1 MSDKKK
7 IIGTR
12 EKKKEFAILPPQ
24 LQRIIYLTKYLSVF
38 YFSRLSSVL
47 FQGVHHNIC
56 RYICVCQ
63 PVRKKTFCRQTA
75 HPINSRT
82 PVHYRDS
89 SQRHTDSHA
98 SLRMG
103 FSIPHP
109 ALLYKQTDAFF
120 RHSAFHCRPV
130 ICLISTFLL
139 YIRKAGNGKLYNYN
153 GCYAE

>member
-1 MSDKKK
+1 MSDKKR
-7 IIGTR
+7 ITGTR
-12 EKKKEFAILPPQ
+12 GKKKEFAILPPQ

-38 YFSRLSSVL
+38 YFSRLSSAL

-63 PVRKKTFCRQTA
+63 PVRKKTFCRQT
-75 HPINSRT
+75 HRT

-89 SQRHTDSHA
+89 SLRHTDSHA
-98 SLRMG
+98 SLRMA

-130 ICLISTFLL
+130 ICLISTFPL
-139 YIRKAGNGKLYNYN
+139 YIRKAGDGKLYIKTDVMPNDN
-153 GCYAE
+153 DD

>member
-38 YFSRLSSVL
+38 CFSKLSSAL

-56 RYICVCQ
+56 RYIRVCQ
-63 PVRKKTFCRQTA
+63 TVRKKTFCRQT
-75 HPINSRT
+75 HRT

-130 ICLISTFLL
+130 ICLILTFLL
-139 YIRKAGNGKLYNYN
+139 YIRKAGDGKLYIKTDVMPNDN
-153 GCYAE
+153 DD

>member
-38 YFSRLSSVL
+38 CFSKLSSAL

-56 RYICVCQ
+56 RYIRVCQ
-63 PVRKKTFCRQTA
+63 TVRKKTFCRQT
-75 HPINSRT
+75 HRR

-89 SQRHTDSHA
+89 SQRHTDSRA
-98 SLRMG
+98 SLRMA

-130 ICLISTFLL
+130 ICLILTFLL
-139 YIRKAGNGKLYNYN
+139 YIRKAGDGKLYIITDVMPNDN
-153 GCYAE
+153 ID

>member
-38 YFSRLSSVL
+38 CFSKLSYAL

-56 RYICVCQ
+56 RYIRVCQ
-63 PVRKKTFCRQTA
+63 PVRKKTFCRQI
-75 HPINSRT
+75 HRR

-89 SQRHTDSHA
+89 SLRHTDSHA
-98 SLRMG
+98 SLRMA
-103 FSIPHP
+103 FNIPHP

-130 ICLISTFLL
+130 ICLISTFPL
-139 YIRKAGNGKLYNYN
+139 YIRKAGDGKLYIITDVMPNDN
-153 GCYAE
+153 ND

>member
-38 YFSRLSSVL
+38 CFSKLSSAL

-56 RYICVCQ
+56 RYIRVCQ
-63 PVRKKTFCRQTA
+63 TVRKKTFCRQI
-75 HPINSRT
+75 HRT

-130 ICLISTFLL
+130 ICLISTFPL
-139 YIRKAGNGKLYNYN
+139 YIRKAGDGKLYIITDVMPNDN
-153 GCYAE
+153 DD

>member
-1 MSDKKK
+1 MSNKKK

-24 LQRIIYLTKYLSVF
+24 LQRIIYLIKYLSVF
-38 YFSRLSSVL
+38 CFSRLSSAL

-56 RYICVCQ
+56 RYISVCLT
-63 PVRKKTFCRQTA
+63 VRKKTFCRQI
-75 HPINSRT
+75 HRR

-98 SLRMG
+98 SLRMA

-139 YIRKAGNGKLYNYN
+139 YIRKAGNGKLYIITDVMPNDN
-153 GCYAE
+153 ND

>member
-1 MSDKKK
+1 MSD
-7 IIGTR
+7 T
-12 EKKKEFAILPPQ
+12 KEIKETEVKEATFAILPPQ

-38 YFSRLSSVL
+38 CFSKLSSAL

-56 RYICVCQ
+56 RYIRVCQ
-63 PVRKKTFCRQTA
+63 TVRKKTFCRQI
-75 HPINSRT
+75 HRR

-98 SLRMG
+98 SLRMA

-130 ICLISTFLL
+130 ICLISTFPL
-139 YIRKAGNGKLYNYN
+139 YIRKAGDGKLYIITDVMPNDN
-153 GCYAE
+153 ND

>member
-1 MSDKKK
+1 MVARQAHNLEVACSSPASATTTDN
-7 IIGTR
+7 I
-12 EKKKEFAILPPQ
+12 
-24 LQRIIYLTKYLSVF
+24 LTKYLSVF
-38 YFSRLSSVL
+38 CFSRLSSAM

-63 PVRKKTFCRQTA
+63 PVRKKTFCRQI
-75 HPINSRT
+75 HRR

-98 SLRMG
+98 SLRMA

-130 ICLISTFLL
+130 ICLISTFPL
-139 YIRKAGNGKLYNYN
+139 YIRKAGDGKLYIKTDVMPNDN
-153 GCYAE
+153 DD

>member
-1 MSDKKK
+1 MSDKKR
-7 IIGTR
+7 ITGTR
-12 EKKKEFAILPPQ
+12 GKKKEFAILPPQ

-38 YFSRLSSVL
+38 CFSRLSSAL
-47 FQGVHHNIC
+47 FQGVRHNIC
-56 RYICVCQ
+56 RYIRVCQ
-63 PVRKKTFCRQTA
+63 PVRKKTFCRQI
-75 HPINSRT
+75 HRR

-98 SLRMG
+98 SLRMA

-139 YIRKAGNGKLYNYN
+139 YIQKAGNGKLYIKTDVMPNDN
-153 GCYAE
+153 DD

>member
-38 YFSRLSSVL
+38 CFSKLSSAL

-63 PVRKKTFCRQTA
+63 TVRKKTFCRQ
-75 HPINSRT
+75 PDKT

-89 SQRHTDSHA
+89 SHRHTDSHA
-98 SLRMG
+98 SLRMA

-120 RHSAFHCRPV
+120 RHFAFHCRPV

-139 YIRKAGNGKLYNYN
+139 YIRKAGDGKLYIKTDVMPNDN
-153 GCYAE
+153 DD

>member
-1 MSDKKK
+1 MSNKKK

-38 YFSRLSSVL
+38 YFSRLSSAL

-56 RYICVCQ
+56 RYIRVCQ
-63 PVRKKTFCRQTA
+63 TVRKKTFCRQI
-75 HPINSRT
+75 HRR

-139 YIRKAGNGKLYNYN
+139 YIRKAGNGKLYIITDVMPNDN
-153 GCYAE
+153 DD

>member
-7 IIGTR
+7 NNRNKG
-12 EKKKEFAILPPQ
+12 KKKEFAILPPQ

-38 YFSRLSSVL
+38 CFSKLSSAL

-56 RYICVCQ
+56 RYIRVCQ
-63 PVRKKTFCRQTA
+63 TVRKKTFCRQT
-75 HPINSRT
+75 HRR

-98 SLRMG
+98 SLRMA

-130 ICLISTFLL
+130 ICLILTFPL
-139 YIRKAGNGKLYNYN
+139 YIRKAGDGKLYIKTDVMPNDN
-153 GCYAE
+153 DD

>member
-1 MSDKKK
+1 MSDKKR
-7 IIGTR
+7 ITGTR

-38 YFSRLSSVL
+38 CFSRLSSAL

-56 RYICVCQ
+56 RYIRVCQ
-63 PVRKKTFCRQTA
+63 TVRKKTFCRQT
-75 HPINSRT
+75 HRR

-89 SQRHTDSHA
+89 SQRHTDSRA
-98 SLRMG
+98 SLRMD

-130 ICLISTFLL
+130 ICLISTFPL
-139 YIRKAGNGKLYNYN
+139 YIRKAGDGKLYIITDVMPNDN
-153 GCYAE
+153 ND

>member
-24 LQRIIYLTKYLSVF
+24 LRRIIYLTKYLSVF
-38 YFSRLSSVL
+38 CLSKLSYAL

-56 RYICVCQ
+56 RVCQ
-63 PVRKKTFCRQTA
+63 PVRKKTFCRQT
-75 HPINSRT
+75 HRT

-89 SQRHTDSHA
+89 SQRHTDSRA
-98 SLRMG
+98 SLRMD

-130 ICLISTFLL
+130 ICLISTFPL
-139 YIRKAGNGKLYNYN
+139 YIRKAGDGKLYIKTDVMPNDN
-153 GCYAE
+153 DD

>member
-1 MSDKKK
+1 MSDKKR
-7 IIGTR
+7 ITGTR

-38 YFSRLSSVL
+38 CFSRLSSAL

-56 RYICVCQ
+56 RYIRVCQ
-63 PVRKKTFCRQTA
+63 PVRKKTFCRQT
-75 HPINSRT
+75 HRR

-89 SQRHTDSHA
+89 SQRHTDSRA
-98 SLRMG
+98 SLRMD

-130 ICLISTFLL
+130 ICLISTFPL
-139 YIRKAGNGKLYNYN
+139 YIRKAGDGKLYIKTDVMPNDN
-153 GCYAE
+153 DD

>member
-1 MSDKKK
+1 MSDKKR
-7 IIGTR
+7 ITGTR
-12 EKKKEFAILPPQ
+12 GKKKEFAILPPQ

-38 YFSRLSSVL
+38 CFSKLSSAL

-56 RYICVCQ
+56 RYIRVCQ
-63 PVRKKTFCRQTA
+63 TVRKKTFCRQT
-75 HPINSRT
+75 HRR

-98 SLRMG
+98 SLRMA

-130 ICLISTFLL
+130 ICLILTFPL
-139 YIRKAGNGKLYNYN
+139 YIRKAGDGKLYIKTDVMPNDN
-153 GCYAE
+153 DD

>member
-1 MSDKKK
+1 MSD
-7 IIGTR
+7 T
-12 EKKKEFAILPPQ
+12 KEIKETEVKEATFAILPPQ

-38 YFSRLSSVL
+38 CFSKLSSAL

-56 RYICVCQ
+56 RYIRVCQ
-63 PVRKKTFCRQTA
+63 TVRKKTFCRQT
-75 HPINSRT
+75 HRR

-98 SLRMG
+98 SLRMA

-130 ICLISTFLL
+130 ICLILTFPL
-139 YIRKAGNGKLYNYN
+139 YIRKAGDGKLYIKTDVMPNDN
-153 GCYAE
+153 DD

>member
-1 MSDKKK
+1 MSDKKR
-7 IIGTR
+7 ITGTR

-38 YFSRLSSVL
+38 CFSKLSSAL

-56 RYICVCQ
+56 RYIRVCQ
-63 PVRKKTFCRQTA
+63 PVRKKTFCRQI
-75 HPINSRT
+75 HRK

-89 SQRHTDSHA
+89 SQRHTDSRA
-98 SLRMG
+98 SLRMD

-109 ALLYKQTDAFF
+109 VLLYKQTDAFF

-130 ICLISTFLL
+130 ICLISTFPL
-139 YIRKAGNGKLYNYN
+139 YIRKAGDGKLYIITDVMPNDN
-153 GCYAE
+153 ND

>member
-1 MSDKKK
+1 MSNKKK

-38 YFSRLSSVL
+38 CFSRLSSAL

-56 RYICVCQ
+56 RYISVCQ
-63 PVRKKTFCRQTA
+63 PVRKKTFCRQI
-75 HPINSRT
+75 HRT

-98 SLRMG
+98 SLRMA

-109 ALLYKQTDAFF
+109 ALL
-120 RHSAFHCRPV
+120 
-130 ICLISTFLL
+130 
-139 YIRKAGNGKLYNYN
+139 
-153 GCYAE
+153 

>member
-38 YFSRLSSVL
+38 CFSKLSSAL

-56 RYICVCQ
+56 RYIRVCQ
-63 PVRKKTFCRQTA
+63 TVRKKTFCRQT
-75 HPINSRT
+75 HRR

-98 SLRMG
+98 SLRMA

-130 ICLISTFLL
+130 ICLILTFPL
-139 YIRKAGNGKLYNYN
+139 YIRKAGDGKFYIITDVMPNDN
-153 GCYAE
+153 DD

>member
-38 YFSRLSSVL
+38 CFSKLSSAL

-56 RYICVCQ
+56 RYIRVCQ
-63 PVRKKTFCRQTA
+63 TVRKKTFCRQT
-75 HPINSRT
+75 HRR

-98 SLRMG
+98 SLRMA

-139 YIRKAGNGKLYNYN
+139 YIRKAGDGKFYIITDVMPNDN
-153 GCYAE
+153 DD

>member
-1 MSDKKK
+1 MSDKKR
-7 IIGTR
+7 ITGTR

-38 YFSRLSSVL
+38 CFSKLSSAL

-56 RYICVCQ
+56 RYIRVCQ
-63 PVRKKTFCRQTA
+63 PVRKKTFCRQT
-75 HPINSRT
+75 HRR

-98 SLRMG
+98 SLRMA

-130 ICLISTFLL
+130 ICLILTFPL
-139 YIRKAGNGKLYNYN
+139 YIRKAGDGKFYIITDVMPNDN
-153 GCYAE
+153 DD

>member
-38 YFSRLSSVL
+38 CFSKLSSAL

-56 RYICVCQ
+56 RYIRVCQ
-63 PVRKKTFCRQTA
+63 TVRKKTFCRQT
-75 HPINSRT
+75 HRR

-98 SLRMG
+98 SLRMA

-109 ALLYKQTDAFF
+109 ALLGSPDK
-120 RHSAFHCRPV
+120 
-130 ICLISTFLL
+130 
-139 YIRKAGNGKLYNYN
+139 
-153 GCYAE
+153 

>member
-1 MSDKKK
+1 MSDKKR
-7 IIGTR
+7 ITGTR

-38 YFSRLSSVL
+38 CFSKLSSAL

-56 RYICVCQ
+56 RYIRVCQ
-63 PVRKKTFCRQTA
+63 TVRKKTFCRQT
-75 HPINSRT
+75 HRR

-98 SLRMG
+98 SLRMA

-130 ICLISTFLL
+130 ICLILTFPL
-139 YIRKAGNGKLYNYN
+139 YIRKAGDGKLYIKTDVMPNDN
-153 GCYAE
+153 DD

>member
-38 YFSRLSSVL
+38 CFSRLSSAL

-56 RYICVCQ
+56 RYIRVCQ
-63 PVRKKTFCRQTA
+63 PVRKKTFCRKI
-75 HPINSRT
+75 HRR

-89 SQRHTDSHA
+89 SQRHTDSRA
-98 SLRMG
+98 SLRMD

-130 ICLISTFLL
+130 ICLISTFPL
-139 YIRKAGNGKLYNYN
+139 YIRKAGDGKFYIITDVMPNDN
-153 GCYAE
+153 DD

>member
-38 YFSRLSSVL
+38 YFSRLSSAL

-56 RYICVCQ
+56 RYIRVCQ
-63 PVRKKTFCRQTA
+63 TVRKKTFCRQI
-75 HPINSRT
+75 HRT

-98 SLRMG
+98 SLRMA

-139 YIRKAGNGKLYNYN
+139 YIRKAGDGKLYIKTDVMTNDN
-153 GCYAE
+153 DD

>member
-38 YFSRLSSVL
+38 YFSRLSSAL

-56 RYICVCQ
+56 RYIRVCQ
-63 PVRKKTFCRQTA
+63 PVRKKTFCRQI
-75 HPINSRT
+75 HRR

-130 ICLISTFLL
+130 ICLILTFPL
-139 YIRKAGNGKLYNYN
+139 YIRKAGDGKLYIKTDVMPNDN
-153 GCYAE
+153 DD

>member
-1 MSDKKK
+1 MSDKKR
-7 IIGTR
+7 ITGTR

-38 YFSRLSSVL
+38 CFSKLSSAL

-56 RYICVCQ
+56 RYIRVCQ
-63 PVRKKTFCRQTA
+63 TVRKKTFCRQT
-75 HPINSRT
+75 HRR

-89 SQRHTDSHA
+89 SQRHTDSRA
-98 SLRMG
+98 SLRMD

-130 ICLISTFLL
+130 ICLISTFPL
-139 YIRKAGNGKLYNYN
+139 YIRKAGDGKLYIKTDVMPNDN
-153 GCYAE
+153 DD

>member
-38 YFSRLSSVL
+38 CFSKLSSAL

-56 RYICVCQ
+56 RYIRVCQ
-63 PVRKKTFCRQTA
+63 TVRKKTFCRQT
-75 HPINSRT
+75 HRR

-98 SLRMG
+98 SLRMA

-130 ICLISTFLL
+130 ICLILTFPL
-139 YIRKAGNGKLYNYN
+139 YIRKAGDGKLYIKTDVMPNDN
-153 GCYAE
+153 DD

>member
-1 MSDKKK
+1 MSDKKR
-7 IIGTR
+7 ITGTR
-12 EKKKEFAILPPQ
+12 KKKKEFAILPPQ

-38 YFSRLSSVL
+38 CFSRLSSTL

-56 RYICVCQ
+56 RYIRVCQ
-63 PVRKKTFCRQTA
+63 PVRKKTFCRQT
-75 HPINSRT
+75 HRR

-89 SQRHTDSHA
+89 SQRHTDSRA
-98 SLRMG
+98 SLRMA

-130 ICLISTFLL
+130 ICLILTFPL
-139 YIRKAGNGKLYNYN
+139 YIRKAGDGKLYIKTDVMPNDN
-153 GCYAE
+153 DD